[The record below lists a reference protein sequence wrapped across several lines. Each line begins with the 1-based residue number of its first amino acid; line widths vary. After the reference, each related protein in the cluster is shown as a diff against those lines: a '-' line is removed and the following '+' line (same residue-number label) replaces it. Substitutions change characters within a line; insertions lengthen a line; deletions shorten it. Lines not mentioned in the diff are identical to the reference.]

1 MTMKPSRTN
10 VLCVLTLT
18 ALLASSEGVQA
29 DASGAA
35 TGPAWR
41 EKVVQDIL
49 AGARAEVDRKVPY
62 YLENRYLKTFYLD
75 GVKQKKPVYP
85 WGDIPPDIGVCTDLV
100 IRALRNAGF
109 DLQRRIYLDVLKD
122 VKKKLHYP
130 WGTWKK
136 KTADKYID
144 HRRCPNQAV
153 FFKRFADVV
162 KVGPDGADPAQ
173 FRPGDIVYWDLEI
186 HRYHVGIVSDRKTKD
201 GVPLVMHNFPTPGYA
216 AEEDVLTGFKLLYR
230 FRYPPETPDPPA
242 NDLVFKPKPKTP

>member
-1 MTMKPSRTN
+1 MKPFRTI
-10 VLCVLTLT
+10 VLPILVIA
-18 ALLASSEGVQA
+18 ALLARSATGPAQVKS
-29 DASGAA
+29 AA
-35 TGPAWR
+35 TGPSWR

-49 AGARAEVDRKVPY
+49 AGARAEVDSKVPY
-62 YLENRYLKTFYLD
+62 YLENKYLKTFYLD
-75 GVKQKKPVYP
+75 GVKQNKPVYP

-122 VKKKLHYP
+122 VKKKVFYP
-130 WGTWKK
+130 WKTWKK

-162 KVGPDGADPAQ
+162 KVDPGDVDLSQ

-186 HRYHVGIVSDRKTKD
+186 HRYHVGIVSDKKTKE

-242 NDLVFKPKPKTP
+242 NDLAYKPKPKTP